1 MRDNPLQIRRVVT
14 NGSISLRLS
23 RCPWSVRT
31 ASSSPRHP
39 SGDTGCSRI
48 SATVNNAA
56 GNTGTCITTNK
67 RFQTGRTEKDE
78 SHMVSLR
85 CGKGERKQTHRS
97 REQKGGDQRG
107 QGWAAGAESERGRV
121 QGDGAGL
128 GFGWGAPGGADGG
141 QIVTLHT
148 WNLYDVINQCYID

>member
-1 MRDNPLQIRRVVT
+1 
-14 NGSISLRLS
+14 
-23 RCPWSVRT
+23 
-31 ASSSPRHP
+31 
-39 SGDTGCSRI
+39 
-48 SATVNNAA
+48 
-56 GNTGTCITTNK
+56 
-67 RFQTGRTEKDE
+67 
-78 SHMVSLR
+78 MVSLR

-107 QGWAAGAESERGRV
+107 QGWAAGAESERGQV